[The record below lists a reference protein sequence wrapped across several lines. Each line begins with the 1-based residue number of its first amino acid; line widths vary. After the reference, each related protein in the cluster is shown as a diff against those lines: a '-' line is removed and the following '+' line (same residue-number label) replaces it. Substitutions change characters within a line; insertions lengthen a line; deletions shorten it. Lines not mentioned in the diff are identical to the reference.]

1 MSPFLVKW
9 GAYMK
14 LTVKTKSHDYD
25 ITIEKGIIKTSGSI
39 IKDFVGE
46 NTAFIITDDNVWDIY
61 GDAFSKILTD
71 ANIKYDVM
79 VLPHGEKTKSIAR
92 LTEIY
97 NKMAEIKLTRSD
109 YIIALGGGVV
119 GDISGFAAST
129 FLRGI
134 KFIQIP
140 TTLLAQVD
148 SSVGGKV
155 AVNLDSGKNLVG
167 SFYQPQAVL
176 IDPDML
182 DTLGERIF
190 NDGMAE
196 VIKYALIWDREL
208 FYELEKDTLDI
219 EKIIYTCVDIK
230 RQVVEE
236 DEFDT
241 GRRMILNFGHTYGHV
256 VESAYNYET
265 YTHGEGVAIGMARIT
280 ERTEK
285 MGITKKGTYDKIVNI
300 LKKYDLYFD
309 DYSIDKET
317 AINIMLRDKK
327 SSGGSINY
335 IVLRDIG
342 ECDIMKMG
350 RNNTFLID

>member
-1 MSPFLVKW
+1 MN
-9 GAYMK
+9 

-25 ITIEKGIIKTSGSI
+25 ITIEKGLINKSGSI

-46 NTAFIITDDNVWDIY
+46 NTAFVITDDNVWGIY
-61 GDAFSKILTD
+61 GDKFSNILSS
-71 ANIKYDVM
+71 ANVNYSVM
-79 VLPHGEKTKSIAR
+79 VLPNGEKTKSISH
-92 LTEIY
+92 LTDIY
-97 NKMAEIKLTRSD
+97 NKMAEIKMTRTD

-155 AVNLDSGKNLVG
+155 AVNLDGGKNLVG

-182 DTLGERIF
+182 DTLSERIF

-196 VIKYALIWDREL
+196 VIKYALIWDKEL
-208 FYELEKDTLDI
+208 FSELEKDILDI

-241 GRRMILNFGHTYGHV
+241 GKRMILNFGHTYGHV
-256 VESAYNYET
+256 VESAYNYEK

-280 ERTEK
+280 QRTEK
-285 MGITKKGTYDKIVNI
+285 MGITKKGTYDKVVNI

-317 AINIMLRDKK
+317 ATNIMLRDKK
-327 SSGGSINY
+327 SAGGSINY
-335 IVLRDIG
+335 IVLKEIG
-342 ECDIMKMG
+342 TCDIMKMDKS
-350 RNNTFLID
+350 NTFLID

>member
-1 MSPFLVKW
+1 
-9 GAYMK
+9 MK
-14 LTVKTKSHDYD
+14 LTVKTKSHNYD
-25 ITIEKGIIKTSGSI
+25 ITIEKGLIKKSGSI

-46 NTAFIITDDNVWDIY
+46 NTAFVITDDNVWNIY
-61 GDAFSKILTD
+61 GDKFSAILSE
-71 ANIKYDVM
+71 AEVNFEVM
-79 VLPHGEKTKSIAR
+79 ILPHGEKTKSISH
-92 LTEIY
+92 LTDIY

-182 DTLGERIF
+182 DTLSDRIF

-196 VIKYALIWDREL
+196 VIKYALIWDKEL
-208 FYELEKDTLDI
+208 FSELEKDTLDI

-241 GRRMILNFGHTYGHV
+241 GKRMILNFGHTYGHV

-280 ERTEK
+280 DRTEK
-285 MGITKKGTYDKIVNI
+285 MGITKVGTYDKIVSI

-317 AINIMLRDKK
+317 ATNIMLRDKK
-327 SSGGSINY
+327 SAGGSINY
-335 IVLRDIG
+335 IVLKEIG
-342 ECDIMKMG
+342 TCDIMKMD
-350 RNNTFLID
+350 RKNTFLID

>member
-1 MSPFLVKW
+1 MEKRQNL
-9 GAYMK
+9 Y
-14 LTVKTKSHDYD
+14 LTLQ
-25 ITIEKGIIKTSGSI
+25 IFIIKWLRL
-39 IKDFVGE
+39 
-46 NTAFIITDDNVWDIY
+46 N
-61 GDAFSKILTD
+61 
-71 ANIKYDVM
+71 
-79 VLPHGEKTKSIAR
+79 LPEQT
-92 LTEIY
+92 
-97 NKMAEIKLTRSD
+97 
-109 YIIALGGGVV
+109 IALGGGVV

-155 AVNLDSGKNLVG
+155 AVNLDGGKNLVG
-167 SFYQPQAVL
+167 SFYQPKAVL

-182 DTLGERIF
+182 STLSERIF

-196 VIKYALIWDREL
+196 VIKYALIWDKEL
-208 FYELEKDTLDI
+208 FSELEKDTLDI

-241 GRRMILNFGHTYGHV
+241 GKRMILNFGHTYGHV

-285 MGITKKGTYDKIVNI
+285 MGITKVGTYDKIVSI
-300 LKKYDLYFD
+300 LKKYDLCFD

-317 AINIMLRDKK
+317 AANIMLRDKK
-327 SSGGSINY
+327 SAGGSINY
-335 IVLRDIG
+335 IVLKEIG
-342 ECDIMKMG
+342 TCDIMKMD
-350 RNNTFLID
+350 RENTFLID

>member
-1 MSPFLVKW
+1 MN
-9 GAYMK
+9 
-14 LTVKTKSHDYD
+14 LTVRAKSHYYD
-25 ITIEKGIIKTSGSI
+25 IIIEKGLIKKAGNI
-39 IKDFVGE
+39 VKDFV
-46 NTAFIITDDNVWDIY
+46 NNNIAFVITDDNVWNIY
-61 GDAFSKILTD
+61 GNKFSSILTD
-71 ANIKYDVM
+71 AGVNFEVM
-79 VLPHGEKTKSIAR
+79 ILPHGEKTKSISH
-92 LTEIY
+92 LTDIY
-97 NKMAEIKLTRSD
+97 NKMAEIKMTRSD

-119 GDISGFAAST
+119 GDIAGFAAST

-155 AVNLDSGKNLVG
+155 AVNLDGGKNLVG

-182 DTLGERIF
+182 DTLSDRIF

-196 VIKYALIWDREL
+196 VIKYALIWDKEL
-208 FYELEKDTLDI
+208 FSELEKDTLDI

-241 GRRMILNFGHTYGHV
+241 GKRMILNFGHTYGHV

-280 ERTEK
+280 ERCEK
-285 MGITKKGTYDKIVNI
+285 MGITKKGTYDKIVSI

-317 AINIMLRDKK
+317 ATNIMLRDKK
-327 SSGGSINY
+327 SGGGSINY
-335 IVLRDIG
+335 IVLKEIG
-342 ECDIMKMG
+342 KCDIIKMD
-350 RNNTFLID
+350 RENTFLID

>member
-1 MSPFLVKW
+1 MSPFLVM
-9 GAYMK
+9 GADMK
-14 LTVKTKSHDYD
+14 LTVKTKSHNYD
-25 ITIEKGIIKTSGSI
+25 ITIEKGLIKKVGNI
-39 IKDFVGE
+39 VKNFVNE
-46 NTAFIITDDNVWDIY
+46 NVAFVITDDNVWNIY
-61 GDAFSKILTD
+61 GDKFSSILTD
-71 ANIKYDVM
+71 AKVNFEVM
-79 VLPHGEKTKSIAR
+79 ILPHGEKTKSISQ
-92 LTEIY
+92 LTDIY
-97 NKMAEIKLTRSD
+97 NKMAEIKMTRTD

-119 GDISGFAAST
+119 GDIAGFAAST

-155 AVNLDSGKNLVG
+155 AVNLDGGKNLVG

-182 DTLGERIF
+182 DTLSERIF

-196 VIKYALIWDREL
+196 VIKYALIWDKEL
-208 FYELEKDTLDI
+208 FSELEKDDIDI

-241 GRRMILNFGHTYGHV
+241 GKRMILNFGHTYGHV

-309 DYSIDKET
+309 DYSIDRET
-317 AINIMLRDKK
+317 ATDIMLRDKK
-327 SSGGSINY
+327 SAGGSINY
-335 IVLRDIG
+335 IVLKEIG
-342 ECDIMKMG
+342 TCDIMKMN
-350 RNNTFLID
+350 RDNTFLIE

>member
-1 MSPFLVKW
+1 MSPFLIR
-9 GAYMK
+9 GANMR

-25 ITIEKGIIKTSGSI
+25 IIIEKGLIERSGSV
-39 IKDFVGE
+39 IKQFVGE
-46 NTAFIITDDNVWDIY
+46 NTAFVITDDNVWKIY
-61 GDAFSKILTD
+61 GDKFSKILSD
-71 ANIKYDVM
+71 SGVKYDVM
-79 VLPHGEKTKSIAR
+79 VLPHGEKTKSISH
-92 LTEIY
+92 LTDIY
-97 NKMAEIKLTRSD
+97 NKMAEIKLTRTD

-155 AVNLDSGKNLVG
+155 AVNLDGGKNLVG
-167 SFYQPQAVL
+167 SFYQPKAVL

-182 DTLGERIF
+182 STLSERIF

-196 VIKYALIWDREL
+196 VIKYALIWDKEL
-208 FYELEKDTLDI
+208 FSELEKDILDI

-241 GRRMILNFGHTYGHV
+241 GKRMILNFGHTYGHV
-256 VESAYNYET
+256 IESAYNYET

-285 MGITKKGTYDKIVNI
+285 MGITKVGTYDKIVSI

-317 AINIMLRDKK
+317 AANIMLRDKK
-327 SSGGSINY
+327 SAGGSINY
-335 IVLRDIG
+335 IVLKEIG
-342 ECDIMKMG
+342 TCEIMKMD
-350 RNNTFLID
+350 RENTFLID